1 MRPGE
6 PGHRAAGNIG
16 APGVPDRLPRAD
28 EASSYPVA
36 FEAALLLRIVQVPTE
51 QRVNL
56 TEKREAREK
65 VISQLEKLVKGSL
78 SLAPPR
84 G

>member
-1 MRPGE
+1 M
-6 PGHRAAGNIG
+6 
-16 APGVPDRLPRAD
+16 
-28 EASSYPVA
+28 A
-36 FEAALLLRIVQVPTE
+36 FEAALLLRIVQVPAE

-65 VISQLEKLVKGSL
+65 VISQVEKLVKGSL